1 MPKKNKKHKRL
12 FAGVYA
18 LVLAAFTGYVML
30 DTFTLPTVE
39 IEDATGENTTM
50 FEGLEIKKLTG
61 SESESVQNGDD
72 TTDDNNSSEAERS
85 GGFTKPSKGSGRG
98 RRSSSDT
105 NGSTGKKR
113 SSDNTATD
121 TTEDT
126 TDPDS
131 SSSVSADPVSAGSYN
146 DDNIS
151 VNITEYYQNST
162 KIYVADVKLSSA
174 QYLKTAF
181 ANGSFGKNITQTTSD
196 IADDNNAILAINGD
210 YYGARETGCV
220 IRNGIVYRDTAT
232 SEQQVLCVYADGSFD
247 IISGDEADA
256 DTLVENGVWQAFTF
270 GPGLIDDGEITV
282 DKNTEVGQ
290 AMASNPRTAI
300 GIIDDLHY
308 VLVVSDGRTDESEG
322 LSLYELAQFMQSVG
336 CKSAYNLDGGG
347 SSTMYFQGEIIN
359 TPVSHGSSG
368 ERKVSD
374 IVYLAK

>member
-1 MPKKNKKHKRL
+1 MPEKNKKHKRL

-50 FEGLEIKKLTG
+50 FEGLEVKKLTG

-72 TTDDNNSSEAERS
+72 TTDDNSSEAERS

-113 SSDNTATD
+113 SSDNTAAD

-126 TDPDS
+126 TDSDS
-131 SSSVSADPVSAGSYN
+131 SSSVSAGPVSAGSYN

>member
-1 MPKKNKKHKRL
+1 MPEKNKKHKRL

-50 FEGLEIKKLTG
+50 FEGLEVKKLTG

-72 TTDDNNSSEAERS
+72 TTDDNSSEAERS

-105 NGSTGKKR
+105 NGSAGKKR

-126 TDPDS
+126 TDSDS
-131 SSSVSADPVSAGSYN
+131 SSSTSADPVSAGSYN

-232 SEQQVLCVYADGSFD
+232 SEQQVLCVYADGGFD

-270 GPGLIDDGEITV
+270 GPGLVDGGEITV